1 MSNQLHFDLRIL
13 TRSEDD
19 LVILV
24 PHEDARW
31 ITREGDQSRT
41 NQTRQFCNWIRKQFP
56 DIPTEFRYVNKKWS
70 YTRGKNYWSMSRAR
84 RVNCDKHFV
93 AYGLTRSQFMM
104 IKLAWQFKTIPVLIS
119 GDEITA
125 NTYFT
130 VMGDLQPTDALR
142 ERMSKKTRFKP
153 IDEL

>member
-31 ITREGDQSRT
+31 ISRENDQDRT

-70 YTRGKNYWSMSRAR
+70 TVGGWGRIPRAR

-104 IKLAWQFKTIPVLIS
+104 VKLAWQFKSIPVLVS
-119 GDEITA
+119 GGDIPA
-125 NTYFT
+125 STYFT
-130 VMGDLQPTDALR
+130 VMGDLQPTDVLK
-142 ERMSKKTRFKP
+142 ERISKKVRFKP